1 MCVYIH
7 TDTSVYIYTHID
19 THIHTQVSIHILNV
33 RVYIYIH
40 IGDISYVHGFW
51 AESTKNRP
59 RKHFQA
65 SQAAEPDVVPGLGS
79 QGAAHK

>member
-1 MCVYIH
+1 MCVYI
-7 TDTSVYIYTHID
+7 Y
-19 THIHTQVSIHILNV
+19 
-33 RVYIYIH
+33 RH

-51 AESTKNRP
+51 DESTKNRP

-79 QGAAHK
+79 QGAAHKWWQGGFNPVQWYNPSEISEIFVTG